1 MPCSLSRRNTWH
13 TWLVGKGAGVAANVD
28 LMMGSLLSGKI
39 TSINKEYSICP
50 VFCSKANHLKSQEL
64 VPSNSKLNFEFV
76 SICIRVTRIGFGG
89 PTYIRLYSK

>member
-28 LMMGSLLSGKI
+28 LMMGFLLSGKI

-50 VFCSKANHLKSQEL
+50 VFC
-64 VPSNSKLNFEFV
+64 
-76 SICIRVTRIGFGG
+76 
-89 PTYIRLYSK
+89 

>member
-64 VPSNSKLNFEFV
+64 VPSNIFFR
-76 SICIRVTRIGFGG
+76 SIMGKIRKFNKTLMCTLCGT
-89 PTYIRLYSK
+89 PK